1 MRKKVFDGK
10 LIKVFISTLKLPDG
24 RRSYFEEVKH
34 PGASIV
40 VPFLKGK
47 IVFLRQYR
55 AVTGKYLW
63 ELPAGKLSPG
73 ESPYSCAKR
82 EVTEETG
89 YKVSGLRRIG
99 MIYTSPGF
107 CDEKIHVYRA
117 VCSHKSE
124 MNLDWDE
131 IIEVRPLS
139 RTQIKKLFKTGALSD
154 AKSIA
159 ALAFAGIL

>member
-10 LIKVFISTLKLPDG
+10 LIKVFRSTLKLPDG
-24 RRSYFEEVKH
+24 RSSYFEEVKH
-34 PGASIV
+34 PGASII

-47 IVFLRQYR
+47 VIFLRQYR

-63 ELPAGKLSPG
+63 ELPAGKLDPG
-73 ESPYSCAKR
+73 ETPYSCAKR

-89 YKVSGLRRIG
+89 YKVRGLRRIG

-107 CDEKIHVYRA
+107 CDEKIYVYSA
-117 VCSHKSE
+117 VCSEKAG
-124 MNLDWDE
+124 MDLDWDE

-139 RTQIKKLFKTGALSD
+139 RSAIKKLFREGGLTD

-159 ALAFAGIL
+159 ALSFAGVL